1 MCGARIQKPEVRIQN
16 YFKEPSY
23 GAVMHVFLTG
33 EIQVGKSTALR
44 KFLADMRISA
54 DGFLTEFDTRG
65 EIRNLYIKRF
75 DTDGED
81 TGQRVAA
88 RVYQN
93 NVEVYSDVFDLF
105 GARCLADAGKRK
117 LIVMDELGKF
127 EESCTLFTQAV
138 FRRLDGDIPVTGVV
152 KMRESPFLDAVRAH
166 EKAEVIM
173 VTLENR
179 EEIPDLLAK
188 KLLYY

>member
-1 MCGARIQKPEVRIQN
+1 
-16 YFKEPSY
+16 
-23 GAVMHVFLTG
+23 MHVFLTG

-44 KFLADMRISA
+44 KFLAETKISA
-54 DGFLTEFDTRG
+54 DGFLTEFDARG

-75 DTDGED
+75 DTEDGE

-93 NVEVYSDVFDLF
+93 SIEVYSDVFDSF
-105 GARCLADAGKRK
+105 GARCLADAGKRR

-127 EESCTLFTQAV
+127 EESCAHFTQAV
-138 FRRLDGDIPVTGVV
+138 FNRLDGDIPVTGVV
-152 KMRESPFLDAVRAH
+152 KMRGSPFLDAVRAH
-166 EKAEVIM
+166 EKVEVIT
-173 VTLENR
+173 VTIDNR
-179 EEIPDLLAK
+179 DEIPDLLAK